1 MENNKLLIPNST
13 QIPNVILDKVLPCI
27 SEADARCLLY
37 ICRRTYGFRKQRDK
51 ISLTQF
57 VGGIVSRQGEVLDY
71 GTGMSRPAVVAALKN
86 LSGAG
91 LIKVI
96 KEKSGNSFELSCEL
110 FVDKYVEKG
119 LVNEVNR
126 LRKLTRASK
135 LSKPKQVKL
144 LNLQKKGNKEKKSYI
159 IIGKTE
165 NDQNHRSKEE
175 KQKEEIRIARRK
187 LSDKFSFKSIKQ
199 VER

>member
-135 LSKPKQVKL
+135 LSKPIQVKL